1 MTELRLPILKLFTAY
16 RMDCEDPNI
25 RVIVSSLIDRLWL
38 LAFEIRLLV
47 IAFTG
52 QCINYQVFLA
62 FWFSEHG
69 QVDQRASQEY
79 RWIKAMNFPSLAFD
93 TVRSF
98 QIKISIISTRK
109 NQSVIGEINMSDSG
123 QEIFYSLSSYVRFQ
137 ILLKLNRM
145 YYLYSR
151 ENLPVG
157 IFKGV
162 PVQDGEKCTRDDPL
176 SLSGLLYLRL
186 RYQEPSKSIHFQVTV
201 F

>member
-1 MTELRLPILKLFTAY
+1 MDCSVKISDSSSCYWSSLHEIDSVAPRSLNKISIPNHMFFPLVKFKMSQSIQKSCDRASIADLKLFTAY

-69 QVDQRASQEY
+69 QLDQRASQEY

-98 QIKISIISTRK
+98 QIKISIIPTRK

-137 ILLKLNRM
+137 IL
-145 YYLYSR
+145 
-151 ENLPVG
+151 
-157 IFKGV
+157 
-162 PVQDGEKCTRDDPL
+162 
-176 SLSGLLYLRL
+176 
-186 RYQEPSKSIHFQVTV
+186 
-201 F
+201 